1 MELFLELPSQNMGDL
16 RKLSADESVILLKA
30 MKNAIQGMYENEYEL
45 GVRKGG
51 ELCVGFFCCLF
62 CQKKEI

>member
-51 ELCVGFFCCLF
+51 ELCVGFFC
-62 CQKKEI
+62 